1 MNDNFDNTTDKK
13 RSITEKYRLAVID
26 EENLSEVRSFR
37 VSLLN
42 IYIWI
47 STILLLLGI
56 GIISIIFFTPVKRM
70 VPGYAD
76 VEQNRQYL
84 TLKDRVAEIEEALEV
99 QQLYNESLKKIIQ
112 GEDNKNV
119 LTDSKGEIIKL
130 PGINDAEADPA
141 IISAEDID
149 NTRITKVLGSL
160 FFVPPVTGTIS
171 SGFLDVKSHYGVDI
185 LAARNTP
192 IKSIMSGVVVFS
204 DWTMEAGN
212 TMVIQHDNNI
222 VSVYKHNSEL
232 LKKSGDLV
240 QSGEAIAIIGNTGT
254 LSDGPHLHLE
264 LWYDGYPVDPEKYI
278 NFN

>member
-56 GIISIIFFTPVKRM
+56 GIISLIFFTPLKRL
-70 VPGYAD
+70 VPGYGD

-84 TLKDRVAEIEEALEV
+84 TLKNRVTEIEEALEV

-130 PGINDAEADPA
+130 PGINDAEADPS

-149 NTRITKVLGSL
+149 NTRITRVLGSL

-171 SGFLDVKSHYGVDI
+171 SGYLDVKSHYGVDI

-192 IKSIMSGVVVFS
+192 IKSIMSGIVVFS

>member
-56 GIISIIFFTPVKRM
+56 GIISLIFFTPAKRL
-70 VPGYAD
+70 VPGYGD

-84 TLKDRVAEIEEALEV
+84 SLKDRVSEIEEALEV

-130 PGINDAEADPA
+130 PGINDADADPS

>member
-56 GIISIIFFTPVKRM
+56 GIISLIFFTPVKRL
-70 VPGYAD
+70 VPGYGE
-76 VEQNRQYL
+76 VEQNQQYL
-84 TLKDRVAEIEEALEV
+84 SLKGRVAEIEDALEV

-130 PGINDAEADPA
+130 PGINDAEADPS

-149 NTRITKVLGSL
+149 NTRITRVLGSL

-171 SGFLDVKSHYGVDI
+171 SGYLDVKSHYGVDI

>member
-1 MNDNFDNTTDKK
+1 MNDNFDNTTDKR

-47 STILLLLGI
+47 STVLLILGI
-56 GIISIIFFTPVKRM
+56 GIICMIFFTPLKRL

-84 TLKDRVAEIEEALEV
+84 ALKDRVEKVEEALGV
-99 QQLYNESLKKIIQ
+99 QELYNESLKKIIM
-112 GEDNKNV
+112 GGNESNV
-119 LTDSKGEIIKL
+119 LTDSKGELIKI

-141 IISAEDID
+141 IISPDDID